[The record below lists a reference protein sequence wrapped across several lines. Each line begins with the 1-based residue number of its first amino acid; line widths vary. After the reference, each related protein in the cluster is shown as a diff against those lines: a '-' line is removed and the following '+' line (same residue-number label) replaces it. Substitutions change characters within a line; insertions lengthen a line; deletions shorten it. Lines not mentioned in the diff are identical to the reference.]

1 MPVTIKDVEVIVT
14 QPAGSRLVIVK
25 VITSEPGLYGLGCA
39 TFTQRW
45 NAVVTAIEKHLKPF
59 VIGRDVSRIEEIYR
73 MAMVHSY
80 WRNGPVLNNA
90 ISGVDQALWDIKGK
104 MANMPVY
111 ELLGGKCREAA
122 ATYTHADGATPQEV
136 AENVQAY
143 RGAGLSLCPHPDGRL
158 WRQDRRLHQ
167 AGRRARRPLL

>member
-1 MPVTIKDVEVIVT
+1 MTKVVTVQDVQVILT

-39 TFTQRW
+39 TFTQRFH
-45 NAVVTAIEKHLKPF
+45 AVHAAIEKHLKPF
-59 VIGRDVSRIEEIYR
+59 MIGRDVSRIEETWQ

-90 ISGVDQALWDIKGK
+90 VSGVDQALWDIKGK

-111 ELLGGKCREAA
+111 QLLGGKVK
-122 ATYTHADGATPQEV
+122 G
-136 AENVQAY
+136 
-143 RGAGLSLCPHPDGRL
+143 GRS
-158 WRQDRRLHQ
+158 RLRTCQ
-167 AGRRARRPLL
+167 RARSA